1 MAVNHRP
8 VESAPVIR
16 RIVDKA
22 GTKVDLDRIKA
33 SSDAQELRSWRDD
46 QDWEEA
52 PSDDEEAAINQR
64 LAELAGESGG
74 SEAPVQQG
82 PSEEEQAAA
91 RRAAEERRADEFRA
105 EFEKAAGLSSRLT
118 NFDPAVARLLVAA
131 NLSKQQVGQ
140 YFARCADQN
149 LVPSTYQSEIWT
161 FSNKE
166 HARRAGVGAFA
177 AGASPDQVKALTVL
191 DDSCVDE
198 VKDDFDVDTLVSLIE
213 QKVLTISKNT
223 YRVTKGTGANG
234 AVYRF
239 EVAGFK
245 ALGPIG
251 AEWHVHF
258 GVRDAPENPGF
269 KHKSAG
275 RQSARVSTNVQTNA
289 KLKKAFGSLWGVKV

>member
-1 MAVNHRP
+1 MAVSHRP
-8 VESAPVIR
+8 IDSAPVIR

-33 SSDAQELRSWRDD
+33 SSDAAELQSWRDD
-46 QDWEEA
+46 QEWEEA
-52 PSDDEEAAINQR
+52 PSDDEEAAINTR

-74 SEAPVQQG
+74 SAAPVKQG

-91 RRAAEERRADEFRA
+91 RRAVEERLADEFRA
-105 EFEKAAGLSSRLT
+105 EFEKAARLSSRLT

-140 YFARCADQN
+140 FFARCGDQN
-149 LVPSTYQSEIWT
+149 LVPSAYQPEIWT
-161 FSNKE
+161 FSKKE
-166 HARRAGVGAFA
+166 HSRRAGIGAFA
-177 AGASPDQVKALTVL
+177 AGATPDQVKALTVL

-198 VKDDFDVDTLVSLIE
+198 VKENFDVDTLVSLIE

-223 YRVTKGTGANG
+223 YRVTRGTGANG

-258 GVRDAPENPGF
+258 GVRDVAQNPGF

-275 RQSARVSTNVQTNA
+275 KQSARVSTNDQTNA
-289 KLKKAFGSLWGVKV
+289 KLKAAFGSLWGVKV